1 MFDKWLKV
9 PAHYYLRITALTIL
23 IVGIAVSNV
32 LMSIGAIW
40 IISNWLI
47 EADFKNYSLRLKQRP
62 EVWLILGFLAYSILT
77 LVWSD
82 DFWYG
87 FKDIKI
93 KLPLLA
99 IPLALGTGKPLETK
113 VFNFILYVFIGIVA
127 YTSVYNFIWYN
138 YFLDS
143 PTDIRQMSKFISQ
156 IRFATLVDL
165 AIFSCVFLLFEK
177 RLKIFLAAPLVAWF
191 VFYMFKSQ
199 VLNGYV
205 LFVIL
210 FIYSIYFGVRQLK
223 LRALKWSITLISLV
237 LLLASVFVINNT
249 IKTYRGI
256 DKPVISELEQF
267 TLNGNPY
274 YHDATILQTENGHFV
289 WLYVSQIELE
299 NEWNKRSSI
308 KYDSLDNKNQPMF
321 GTILRYMTSKEIK
334 KDSVGIWQLTEEEI
348 KLIENGCTSVEMNNG
363 VEAKVHSFLY
373 EYDMYKAGANPNGFS
388 LLQRLEHLKTA
399 KLILADYWLFGV
411 GIGDVDLIFQE
422 YYVKSNSKLFP
433 ENRLRAHNQFI
444 SLWIG
449 LGLLGLV
456 VMILIF
462 IIPLL
467 KNKTNHYFLV
477 ITIMALAISFMFE
490 DTLETQAGATI
501 FALFYSIAVF
511 REREIVKDKVDR

>member
-1 MFDKWLKV
+1 
-9 PAHYYLRITALTIL
+9 
-23 IVGIAVSNV
+23 
-32 LMSIGAIW
+32 
-40 IISNWLI
+40 
-47 EADFKNYSLRLKQRP
+47 
-62 EVWLILGFLAYSILT
+62 
-77 LVWSD
+77 
-82 DFWYG
+82 
-87 FKDIKI
+87 
-93 KLPLLA
+93 
-99 IPLALGTGKPLETK
+99 
-113 VFNFILYVFIGIVA
+113 
-127 YTSVYNFIWYN
+127 
-138 YFLDS
+138 
-143 PTDIRQMSKFISQ
+143 
-156 IRFATLVDL
+156 
-165 AIFSCVFLLFEK
+165 
-177 RLKIFLAAPLVAWF
+177 
-191 VFYMFKSQ
+191 MFKSQ

-237 LLLASVFVINNT
+237 LLLASVLVINNT

-274 YHDATILQTENGHFV
+274 YHDTTILQTENGHFV